1 MSLYQHPNHLDLSR
15 HDPQAKSGTD
25 IAHEF
30 DVVIIGTGAGGGIAA
45 HILTQAGLSVCM
57 VEEGPLKT
65 RHDFTMKESSA
76 YPNLYQEAAA
86 RKTKDKGIS
95 ILQGR
100 SVGGSTTVNWTS
112 SFRTPKATLEFWQ
125 SRYQL
130 LDWSWDALLP
140 WFEQIEQ
147 LLNMKPWSVAPNTN
161 NQILLDGAQKLG
173 WQAGIITRN
182 VKGCANL
189 GYCGMG
195 CPLDAKQSMLVTT
208 IPQAMEAG
216 AKLYSRARCERII
229 SDAHQVSGVEI
240 RAMDEYGQVTERQLE
255 LKCRH
260 LILAAGA
267 IGTPAVLLRSQMD
280 DPYQRIGKR
289 TFLHPVTAVT
299 AQMKNRVEPYS
310 GAPQSVYSDHFLWRD
325 GVDGKA
331 GYKLEVPPIHPVLG
345 SSLIPLHGEAHKEV
359 FSQLPYM
366 HATLALL
373 RDGFHPLS
381 QGGQVELDEFGYP
394 RLDYPLNEFI
404 WEGVRHAMLSM
415 AELQFAAGAKRVRS
429 MHMDADWYSSWS
441 EAKRAISALPL
452 QTLRCLLFSAHVMGG
467 APMGADPQNSVVDSE
482 GRFHF
487 RDNLWVMDGSLLP
500 TSLGVNPQLSIYAI
514 SAKLASNLAKRL
526 QSR

>member
-1 MSLYQHPNHLDLSR
+1 
-15 HDPQAKSGTD
+15 
-25 IAHEF
+25 
-30 DVVIIGTGAGGGIAA
+30 
-45 HILTQAGLSVCM
+45 
-57 VEEGPLKT
+57 
-65 RHDFTMKESSA
+65 
-76 YPNLYQEAAA
+76 
-86 RKTKDKGIS
+86 
-95 ILQGR
+95 
-100 SVGGSTTVNWTS
+100 
-112 SFRTPKATLEFWQ
+112 
-125 SRYQL
+125 
-130 LDWSWDALLP
+130 
-140 WFEQIEQ
+140 
-147 LLNMKPWSVAPNTN
+147 
-161 NQILLDGAQKLG
+161 
-173 WQAGIITRN
+173 
-182 VKGCANL
+182 
-189 GYCGMG
+189 
-195 CPLDAKQSMLVTT
+195 
-208 IPQAMEAG
+208 
-216 AKLYSRARCERII
+216 
-229 SDAHQVSGVEI
+229 
-240 RAMDEYGQVTERQLE
+240 MDEYGQVTERQLE

-267 IGTPAVLLRSQMD
+267 IGTPAVLLRSQLD